1 MSIYFQVITQYDI
14 LFQMQKSKV
23 WHLFKLFIENFCG
36 HVIRF
41 QLHHGISVYVNFM
54 TQQIG
59 ITLLIYIM
67 GLFLFVERPFE
78 EEN

>member
-1 MSIYFQVITQYDI
+1 
-14 LFQMQKSKV
+14 
-23 WHLFKLFIENFCG
+23 
-36 HVIRF
+36 
-41 QLHHGISVYVNFM
+41 M

-78 EEN
+78 EENYFTRKDWLLNIPSFVAQR